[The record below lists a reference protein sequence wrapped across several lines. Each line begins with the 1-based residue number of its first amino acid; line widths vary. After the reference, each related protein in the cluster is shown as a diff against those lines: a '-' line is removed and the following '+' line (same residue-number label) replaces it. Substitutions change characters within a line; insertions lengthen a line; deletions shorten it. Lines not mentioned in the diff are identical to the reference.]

1 MISLL
6 IVRRHARQLR
16 QALTAI
22 QREGFAT
29 VVVLES
35 AEEVDALEI
44 DGPRGQ
50 RNVPKERH
58 PTL

>member
-1 MISLL
+1 MPK
-6 IVRRHARQLR
+6 
-16 QALTAI
+16 
-22 QREGFAT
+22 EGFAT

-35 AEEVDALEI
+35 AEAVDALEI
-44 DGPRGQ
+44 RRQ